1 VKTDIDP
8 FAIFFPPIL
17 TLIVIA
23 LGYSQS
29 RSIRGGKPLSSIQ
42 RKLMFYMPA
51 FVLGMG
57 YAMAFHEQLAA
68 LFRWENAWIAVMVV
82 WGALLA
88 AIAWMRYRCNA
99 LSRATATPRNDSPA
113 NGDV

>member
-1 VKTDIDP
+1 MKTDIDP

-29 RSIRGGKPLSSIQ
+29 RRIRGGKPLSSIQ
-42 RKLMFYMPA
+42 RKLMLYMPA
-51 FVLGMG
+51 FVLAMG

-68 LFRWENAWIAVMVV
+68 LFHWEKAWLAVMVA

-88 AIAWMRYRCNA
+88 VIAWTRHRGTFK
-99 LSRATATPRNDSPA
+99 L
-113 NGDV
+113 